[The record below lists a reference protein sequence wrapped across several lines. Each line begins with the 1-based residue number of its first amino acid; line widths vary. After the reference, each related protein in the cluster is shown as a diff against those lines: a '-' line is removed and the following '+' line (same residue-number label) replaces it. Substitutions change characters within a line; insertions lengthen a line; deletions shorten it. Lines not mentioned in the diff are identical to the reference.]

1 LLIAKQSQVEKTSI
15 NNFFS
20 YCFDFYLPLVVR
32 LLVWPPR
39 ETDTAE
45 KDDGPWSATQQHDE
59 LPSLY
64 CSSPPARRCPARLRT
79 HTRVAASRLESLFQ
93 AHSFFS
99 SPLRYADSGRSHS
112 HYNSTPYAK
121 SSTGAEQLLLPVPGS
136 LSLLPRTR
144 PKNPRNPRKGA
155 TKTGGG
161 LQEEEQV
168 SRRRWC

>member
-1 LLIAKQSQVEKTSI
+1 LA
-15 NNFFS
+15 
-20 YCFDFYLPLVVR
+20 
-32 LLVWPPR
+32 PR